1 MPELPKTKESEVPR
15 WIMLACTGRWL
26 GHPAAEEIIVPAHLR
41 AARDYFEEHYVGT
54 STDVVIDYNHA
65 SVSAASEGKPAP
77 AAGWITGMELRADDT
92 QLWGSVLWTSQAASS
107 VARREYR
114 YISPVLR
121 FNTPDRL
128 SGEPVPMHIHSVALT
143 NTPFLTELEA
153 LNESSA
159 TALTPREEG
168 ETMSLKKSL
177 VAQLGLPDD
186 ADDAAV
192 LKAVDELQDAC
203 TLNEAVQLVNSA
215 VAEGRVPPAHRE
227 FYLNQA
233 RADLP
238 GAREVINS
246 LPVLTAAESR
256 PSARIAAPAVLTETE
271 RSICAQLA
279 ITQEAF
285 AQARS

>member
-15 WIMLACTGRWL
+15 WIMLVRTGRWL
-26 GHPAAEEIIVPAHLR
+26 GHPAAEEVITPKHLH
-41 AARDYFEEHYVGT
+41 AARDYFAHHYAAT
-54 STDVVIDYNHA
+54 NTDVVVDYNHA
-65 SVSAASEGKPAP
+65 SVSAAREGKPAP

-121 FNTPDRL
+121 FNTPDRI
-128 SGEPVPMHIHSVALT
+128 SAEPVPMHIHSVALT

-159 TALTPREEG
+159 TAPPKEEG

-177 VAQLGLPDD
+177 VEQLGLPDD
-186 ADDAAV
+186 ADEAAV
-192 LKAVDELQDAC
+192 LSAVAKLQEAC
-203 TLNEAVQLVNSA
+203 TGNEAVQLVNSA

-238 GAREVINS
+238 AAREVINS
-246 LPVLTAAESR
+246 LPILTGTGISPGACVPDS
-256 PSARIAAPAVLTETE
+256 LTDSEK
-271 RSICAQLA
+271 SICAQLG
-279 ITQEAF
+279 ITQDAF
-285 AQARS
+285 TKVRAQD